1 MKFLNGIYGIDC
13 LTLFLLILSS
23 LFNIWTVTLP
33 LGFICLILSF
43 FRMLS
48 KNHYKR
54 RSENQ
59 SFVRIINKPLGKL
72 GMPLPY
78 NSNPITMNDF
88 IYGFSLLG
96 NKIKNWS
103 QYKITK
109 CPSCGQKLRLPRR
122 KGKIVVT
129 CKRCNNKFDL
139 RT

>member
-1 MKFLNGIYGIDC
+1 MKFLNGIYGIDY
-13 LTLFLLILSS
+13 LTIFLLILSS
-23 LFNIWTVTLP
+23 LFNIWVFTVP

-59 SFVRIINKPLGKL
+59 NFVRIVNKPLGKL
-72 GMPLPY
+72 GMALPY
-78 NSNPITMNDF
+78 NSNPITINDF
-88 IYGFSLLG
+88 IYAFSLLA
-96 NKIKNWS
+96 NKFKNWS
-103 QYKITK
+103 KYKITK